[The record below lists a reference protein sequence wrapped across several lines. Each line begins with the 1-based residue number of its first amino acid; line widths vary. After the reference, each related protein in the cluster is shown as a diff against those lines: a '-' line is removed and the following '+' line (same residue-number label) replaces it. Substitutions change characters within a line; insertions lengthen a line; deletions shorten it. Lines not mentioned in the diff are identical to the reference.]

1 MFLNLPC
8 VFPCMFHSMYC
19 TCTRSISVY
28 GHTLYYFE
36 DFILFIFLYSTICF
50 LLSNLAIRYSSICLL
65 NYLYL
70 IIPTHEVIRLSQSAF
85 FDYLLFPSYEIIILS
100 LSVSF
105 TLYLCLPIYQIILL
119 SLSVS
124 TLHYYI
130 SLCFPIYQIILL
142 SLSVSITIFLST
154 VFPYYQIQIILLV
167 LSVSITTFLSVS
179 LFIRSLSWLYLSP
192 LLQLSLFPYL

>member
-36 DFILFIFLYSTICF
+36 DFILFIFLYSKICF

-105 TLYLCLPIYQIILL
+105 TLYLCLPIYLIILL

-142 SLSVSITIFLST
+142 SLSVSITIFLS
-154 VFPYYQIQIILLV
+154 I
-167 LSVSITTFLSVS
+167 SV
-179 LFIRSLSWLYLSP
+179 FIRSFS
-192 LLQLSLFPYL
+192 